1 MKKYRNILGWVLTL
15 AVLAGLVFPL
25 TTISAQASEYTL
37 TILNP
42 LGQIAPKN
50 NIPLADRQPLLDKLE
65 ARGAQGPV
73 RILVLPYAKNAD
85 ELPLL
90 SLAILMEEVWER
102 DYPGTNVQIVQTN
115 APGGPLQYGVMPPA
129 WDWVSRGAVPHLS
142 SPWGPKTGHSY
153 IDGMP
158 LSEEPFE
165 RYQKW
170 ASYDYVILGE
180 DN

>member
-1 MKKYRNILGWVLTL
+1 VKKYRNLLCC
-15 AVLAGLVFPL
+15 VLALALLVGLGVPL
-25 TTISAQASEYTL
+25 LQMQAQAADYTL
-37 TILNP
+37 TVLNP
-42 LGQIAPKN
+42 MGQIAPKN
-50 NIPLADRQPLLDKLE
+50 NIPLADRQPLVDKLE
-65 ARGAQGPV
+65 AKGAKGPV

-90 SLAILMEEVWER
+90 SLAILLEEVWEAE
-102 DYPGTNVQIVQTN
+102 YPGIDVQIVQSN
-115 APGGPLQYGVMPPA
+115 APGGPTQYGVMPPA
-129 WDWVSRGAVPHLS
+129 WDWRGQGKVPHLS

-170 ASYDYVILGE
+170 AEYDYVILGE